1 MEVVFTEIPD
11 ETYSWNS
18 RITFA
23 VVSGGSLP
31 SKLSL
36 STSMDYDNPKKLNIE
51 IMNAEFTVG
60 ATYKIMISVDKDGE
74 TYKLEKEF
82 VVK

>member
-1 MEVVFTEIPD
+1 M
-11 ETYSWNS
+11 
-18 RITFA
+18 
-23 VVSGGSLP
+23 P